1 MVTKRLFIFA
11 VLTAFLTGCI
21 SMPVISPI
29 EPLEERVLEG
39 EGRDKIA
46 VIDIS
51 GLIVDKD
58 EQNIFGA
65 VTAPRVTA
73 RVREEL
79 DMAASDSGVKALLL
93 RINSPGGSVT
103 TSDIIYHELMSFKE
117 ETGIPVV
124 AEMMEVAASGGYY
137 IALAADTIYAHPTT
151 VTGSVGVI
159 AFKADITG
167 LLRKIGISDATIKSG
182 SKKDIG
188 SPLRKMTGEE
198 RAILKGVIDSM
209 HARFTGLIRERRP
222 QITDKD
228 FLLITDGRVFTS
240 EEALGLGLIDSIGY
254 LSDAAEAVKEAA
266 GIEEA
271 RLIAYSRPSSY
282 KANIYSG
289 NTQSAGVSLKLL
301 NIDAASLLGST
312 GVNFMYLWMP

>member
-1 MVTKRLFIFA
+1 MTKRLLILVIF
-11 VLTAFLTGCI
+11 TAFLSGCM

-29 EPLEERVLEG
+29 KPLEERVIGG
-39 EGRDKIA
+39 EGRYKIA

-58 EQNIFGA
+58 EENIFGG
-65 VTAPRVTA
+65 VTAPRITA

-79 DMAASDSGVKALLL
+79 DMVSSDRDVKALLL

-117 ETGIPVV
+117 ETGLPIV
-124 AEMMEVAASGGYY
+124 AEMMEIAASGGYY

-188 SPLRKMTGEE
+188 SPLRKMTVEE
-198 RAILKGVIDSM
+198 REILKGIIDAM
-209 HARFTGLIRERRP
+209 HLRFTGLIRERRP
-222 QITDKD
+222 QITDGG

-240 EEALGLGLIDSIGY
+240 DEALRLGLIDSIGY
-254 LSDAAEAVKEAA
+254 LSDASEAAMKAA

-271 RLIAYSRPSSY
+271 RLVAYSRPSSY
-282 KANIYSG
+282 MANIYSG
-289 NTQSAGVSLKLL
+289 ETPGGGVSLKLL
-301 NIDAASLLGST
+301 NLGRGSLLGST
-312 GVNFMYLWMP
+312 GVSFMYLWMP